1 MKKIIFLL
9 LLNLLLFSCARVGAP
24 NGGTRDS
31 LAPKFLGSNIDTT
44 RLNVSRTVKELRLD
58 FDEYVMLKDFNKN
71 FNVSPPIKKIKKV
84 IPSNLANK
92 YVLIQWEDTLQANT
106 TYNFNFGNAI
116 VDNNESNPLPYFNF
130 AFSTGDKID
139 DLFVSG
145 TVKDAMTLIKENQT
159 AKDNKMVVGLYKAG
173 ENLDYKQKPD
183 YITKV
188 DEENYFELNFLPKGE
203 FVIIAFDDENQN
215 SVYDAGKEKVSFLK
229 EKITLDSTSVRG
241 LKLKLYPSKK
251 VIKYKESKAI
261 NGGLLMTFEGNPET
275 VEVKSLSEDLKDFKV
290 THAKRSD
297 SVNIWF
303 NAEKSNLGGTVSKQ
317 VKLSY
322 FTPTISDTISV
333 SYKAVKDEFK
343 LSNEA
348 GNLIAPEN
356 NFVINT
362 SLPIENLNTSS
373 WKLESDSI
381 AQDFTAKISEKNP
394 FKILVN
400 SSFKPTKKYVL
411 TIPKETVSSY
421 YSSNDKSFQFQFEID
436 KPENYGSFTAVIKNK
451 PTAKFWV
458 ELTNEKGEILY
469 SQFTNASEVSFKN
482 LKPATYIARI
492 RVDNNGNGFWDEAD
506 FAQNIAAEDVYIF
519 EKEINVRPLWEIKED
534 WELTNH

>member
-159 AKDNKMVVGLYKAG
+159 AKDNKMVVGLYKAD

-251 VIKYKESKAI
+251 VVKYKESKAI

-303 NAEKSNLGGTVSKQ
+303 DAEKSNLGGTVSKQ

-322 FTPTISDTISV
+322 FTPTISETISV

-362 SLPIENLNTSS
+362 SLPIENLSTSS

-381 AQDFTAKISEKNP
+381 AQDFT
-394 FKILVN
+394 
-400 SSFKPTKKYVL
+400 
-411 TIPKETVSSY
+411 
-421 YSSNDKSFQFQFEID
+421 
-436 KPENYGSFTAVIKNK
+436 
-451 PTAKFWV
+451 
-458 ELTNEKGEILY
+458 
-469 SQFTNASEVSFKN
+469 
-482 LKPATYIARI
+482 
-492 RVDNNGNGFWDEAD
+492 
-506 FAQNIAAEDVYIF
+506 
-519 EKEINVRPLWEIKED
+519 
-534 WELTNH
+534 

>member
-1 MKKIIFLL
+1 MKKIVFLL
-9 LLNLLLFSCARVGAP
+9 LLNILLFSCARVGAP

-229 EKITLDSTSVRG
+229 EKITLDSTCV
-241 LKLKLYPSKK
+241 
-251 VIKYKESKAI
+251 
-261 NGGLLMTFEGNPET
+261 
-275 VEVKSLSEDLKDFKV
+275 
-290 THAKRSD
+290 
-297 SVNIWF
+297 
-303 NAEKSNLGGTVSKQ
+303 
-317 VKLSY
+317 
-322 FTPTISDTISV
+322 
-333 SYKAVKDEFK
+333 
-343 LSNEA
+343 
-348 GNLIAPEN
+348 
-356 NFVINT
+356 
-362 SLPIENLNTSS
+362 
-373 WKLESDSI
+373 
-381 AQDFTAKISEKNP
+381 
-394 FKILVN
+394 
-400 SSFKPTKKYVL
+400 
-411 TIPKETVSSY
+411 
-421 YSSNDKSFQFQFEID
+421 
-436 KPENYGSFTAVIKNK
+436 
-451 PTAKFWV
+451 
-458 ELTNEKGEILY
+458 
-469 SQFTNASEVSFKN
+469 
-482 LKPATYIARI
+482 
-492 RVDNNGNGFWDEAD
+492 
-506 FAQNIAAEDVYIF
+506 
-519 EKEINVRPLWEIKED
+519 
-534 WELTNH
+534 

>member
-251 VIKYKESKAI
+251 VVKYKESKAI

-275 VEVKSLSEDLKDFKV
+275 VDVKSLSEDLKDFKV

-303 NAEKSNLGGTVSKQ
+303 DAEKSNLGGNISKQ

-322 FTPTISDTISV
+322 F
-333 SYKAVKDEFK
+333 
-343 LSNEA
+343 
-348 GNLIAPEN
+348 
-356 NFVINT
+356 
-362 SLPIENLNTSS
+362 
-373 WKLESDSI
+373 
-381 AQDFTAKISEKNP
+381 AQITLFCI
-394 FKILVN
+394 
-400 SSFKPTKKYVL
+400 KPD
-411 TIPKETVSSY
+411 IH
-421 YSSNDKSFQFQFEID
+421 EI
-436 KPENYGSFTAVIKNK
+436 GRAHV
-451 PTAKFWV
+451 
-458 ELTNEKGEILY
+458 
-469 SQFTNASEVSFKN
+469 
-482 LKPATYIARI
+482 
-492 RVDNNGNGFWDEAD
+492 
-506 FAQNIAAEDVYIF
+506 
-519 EKEINVRPLWEIKED
+519 
-534 WELTNH
+534 